1 MLCTFKPIVIYCKLL
16 QLLNIFFLLTILS
29 FASSVSGSVFFMYN
43 VQQLEEFKKAFKCS
57 VPDFKI
63 IFSSNAS
70 SPK

>member
-1 MLCTFKPIVIYCKLL
+1 MLLL
-16 QLLNIFFLLTILS
+16 QMLNIIFLLTILS
-29 FASSVSGSVFFMYN
+29 CASSVSGSVFFMYN

>member
-1 MLCTFKPIVIYCKLL
+1 MLYTFKPIFYTIIVITTIEYY
-16 QLLNIFFLLTILS
+16 FLLTILS

-43 VQQLEEFKKAFKCS
+43 VQQLDEFKKAFKCS